1 MKSCPEVGEWIKL
14 KKIAVIGMILL
25 SILAFLEYKGY
36 IWHTSLFASGYEI
49 RGLDAS
55 HYQGDVDWQK
65 VASSG
70 KYQFVYLKATEGH
83 DYVDDTF
90 KTNWDEAKEAG
101 IMTGAYHFFSAR
113 STGEEQAK
121 LFISIVPKEEQSLP
135 PVIDLEIGL
144 DHPVEQIQRELEVF
158 SNMVES
164 HFAQKPILYV
174 TYDTY
179 NKYASTGFEAYDIWI
194 RDILKPPSLKED
206 RKWLLWQYCNRGRVA
221 GIDAYVDINVF
232 NGDQEAFN
240 ARFK

>member
-1 MKSCPEVGEWIKL
+1 MMKL
-14 KKIAVIGMILL
+14 KKIAIIAMVAAAV
-25 SILAFLEYKGY
+25 LAFLEYKGY

-55 HYQGDVDWQK
+55 HYQGEVDWQK

-90 KTNWDEAKEAG
+90 KSNWEEAKKAG
-101 IMTGAYHFFSAR
+101 FMTGAYHFFSAR
-113 STGEEQAK
+113 SSGEEQAK
-121 LFISIVPKEEQSLP
+121 LFISNVPKEEQSLP
-135 PVIDLEIGL
+135 PVIDLEIAL
-144 DHPVEQIQRELEVF
+144 DHPVEQIQQELKLF
-158 SNMVES
+158 SNSVETYYS
-164 HFAQKPILYV
+164 KKPILYV

-179 NKYASTGFEAYDIWI
+179 NKYVSSGFEDYEIWI
-194 RDILKPPSLKED
+194 RDILKPPSLKGD
-206 RKWLLWQYCNRGRVA
+206 RDWLLWQYCNRGRVD

-232 NGDQEAFN
+232 NGDQSAFD